1 MVQNAFKLH
10 STTFI
15 PLIRYKS
22 TNLLAVNKTTLQPL
36 FNASQQCNSKRNR
49 VMRKNTDFFQFN
61 FLVFKGRGL
70 WNVGED
76 TGWKSHAFTSLLDS
90 QERLICLINKLLDIP
105 NNRSVRKEQEMDSKR
120 KATVEGSRNKKAK

>member
-70 WNVGED
+70 
-76 TGWKSHAFTSLLDS
+76 
-90 QERLICLINKLLDIP
+90 
-105 NNRSVRKEQEMDSKR
+105 
-120 KATVEGSRNKKAK
+120 